1 VIVATANLK
10 LNVSYWL
17 ARRWLIRTINTIR
30 TSQASTVSATGH
42 IQTRRVRQV
51 WFTWVSYAEV
61 YVRYTLLVSM
71 PWLNDFHFVL
81 LDWGDDS

>member
-1 VIVATANLK
+1 LYPTSDKQSSLLSYQLIYFSSDYNFRETSGVIVATASLK

-51 WFTWVSYAEV
+51 WFTWVS
-61 YVRYTLLVSM
+61 
-71 PWLNDFHFVL
+71 
-81 LDWGDDS
+81 